1 MIYLVGQ
8 VPPTLT
14 WLRDKG
20 VTLPRW
26 AQGLSDRE
34 EGFTAGEI
42 FLSFLSL
49 LLYVLARLGLVGLT
63 LSSLRALP
71 ASAYTAVVW
80 LDSIP
85 HI

>member
-1 MIYLVGQ
+1 MYVVGQ
-8 VPPTLT
+8 GPISLA

-20 VTLPRW
+20 APLPRW
-26 AQGLSDRE
+26 IQRFGDLE
-34 EGFTAGEI
+34 ERFTGAEL
-42 FLSFLSL
+42 FLSVLCL
-49 LLYVLARLGLVGLT
+49 LLYVLARLGLMALT

-71 ASAYTAVVW
+71 AGAYTAVVW

>member
-1 MIYLVGQ
+1 MVYLVGQ
-8 VPPTLT
+8 GPISLA

-26 AQGLSDRE
+26 IERFGDLE
-34 EGFTAGEI
+34 EGFTGGEL
-42 FLSFLSL
+42 FLSFFSL
-49 LLYVLARLGLVGLT
+49 LLYVLARLGLAALT

-71 ASAYTAVVW
+71 AGSYTAVVW

>member
-1 MIYLVGQ
+1 MYVVGQ
-8 VPPTLT
+8 GPPTLT

-20 VTLPRW
+20 ATLPRW
-26 AQGLSDRE
+26 ARGLSDRE
-34 EGFTAGEI
+34 EGFTGAEL
-42 FLSFLSL
+42 FLSCVSVF
-49 LLYVLARLGLVGLT
+49 LYVVARLGLMALT
-63 LSSLRALP
+63 VSSLRALP

>member
-1 MIYLVGQ
+1 MYVVGQ
-8 VPPTLT
+8 GPPSLT

-20 VTLPRW
+20 ATLPRG
-26 AQGLSDRE
+26 ARGLSDRE
-34 EGFTAGEI
+34 EGFTGAEL
-42 FLSFLSL
+42 FLSCVSVF
-49 LLYVLARLGLVGLT
+49 LYVLARLGLMALT